1 MGEGSDV
8 CESTIMK
15 EKNLQRNMGL
25 MEGQAPRGYKVGQFE
40 TGYCFGIKIFG
51 ANNCLET
58 EASRLAQQMVSHFRA
73 NTQSPQ
79 GLGN

>member
-1 MGEGSDV
+1 MWKYDYEREEFATQHGS
-8 CESTIMK
+8 
-15 EKNLQRNMGL
+15 NGGL
-25 MEGQAPRGYKVGQFE
+25 GYKVGQFE